1 MYGLRISRSD
11 LYYYLDSRHLKKS
24 KMPTHTK
31 TYQNFINTYCNFF
44 TFYPTILLCYL
55 PAIEDDI
62 SSSFGRGVIG
72 SRSSKSQILTV
83 LSSDPETKTLSSGA
97 MAKQLIPSS
106 WPSKTSRI
114 CPFLSF
120 FFWRATRNFFIS
132 TNVFW
137 YLEIRMKRK
146 IKYI

>member
-1 MYGLRISRSD
+1 MLCVCVSLVLFIPAIED
-11 LYYYLDSRHLKKS
+11 FLD
-24 KMPTHTK
+24 
-31 TYQNFINTYCNFF
+31 
-44 TFYPTILLCYL
+44 

-106 WPSKTSRI
+106 
-114 CPFLSF
+114 
-120 FFWRATRNFFIS
+120 
-132 TNVFW
+132 
-137 YLEIRMKRK
+137 
-146 IKYI
+146 